1 MVQPPFDNDPWLD
14 DFDLFYEG
22 ILSREDATEMFR
34 RGEIT
39 ETELQNYLKNYDP
52 PKPVE
57 IKAATII
64 LGMAIFIICIIS
76 AILFS

>member
-1 MVQPPFDNDPWLD
+1 MEPSMEDPFLD

-22 ILSREDATEMFR
+22 ILSREDAIEMYR

-39 ETELQNYLKNYDP
+39 ESELRNYLRSYNP
-52 PKPVE
+52 SKPVE
-57 IKAATII
+57 IKATTLLI
-64 LGMAIFIICIIS
+64 GVAIFVICIIA

>member
-1 MVQPPFDNDPWLD
+1 MEPSMEYPFLD

-22 ILSREDATEMFR
+22 ILSREDAIEMYR

-39 ETELQNYLKNYDP
+39 ETELRNYLRNYNP
-52 PKPVE
+52 PNPVE
-57 IKAATII
+57 IKATTLL
-64 LGMAIFIICIIS
+64 LGVAIFIIFIIT